1 MPRHRRPSAPESAM
15 RRPPAEAEPSRGCS
29 CLPPL
34 PTGER
39 ADHVPPS
46 ARPRPRRCPPA
57 HRARVTVA
65 STGNWSRRCT
75 RARTARADGELRP
88 RVSACPS
95 WATTLRA
102 AVQPSLRKRRQIPQT
117 PRPERPLV
125 YERLSDA
132 ILVKRA
138 KDGDK
143 RALAALCERHAA
155 KVERLAGHL
164 LSDPE
169 DARDAAS
176 RQRVRRCEPLHEDE
190 RLADDADPA
199 REAGLAELRS
209 ELAGGLAEISP
220 DQAKVVVLKDALDFS
235 FAEIAEAVDMPIGT
249 AKCYA
254 HRARAGLRTRLK
266 RDVA

>member
-1 MPRHRRPSAPESAM
+1 
-15 RRPPAEAEPSRGCS
+15 
-29 CLPPL
+29 
-34 PTGER
+34 
-39 ADHVPPS
+39 
-46 ARPRPRRCPPA
+46 
-57 HRARVTVA
+57 
-65 STGNWSRRCT
+65 
-75 RARTARADGELRP
+75 
-88 RVSACPS
+88 
-95 WATTLRA
+95 
-102 AVQPSLRKRRQIPQT
+102 VQPSLRKRRQIPQT
-117 PRPERPLV
+117 PRSERPLV

-143 RALAALCERHAA
+143 RALEALCERHAA

-169 DARDAAS
+169 DARDAAQEALAKLCVRIGQFRGES
-176 RQRVRRCEPLHEDE
+176 QFSTWLHRLVVNTCRDVAARQRVRRCEPLHEDE
-190 RLADDADPA
+190 RVAEDADPA

-209 ELAGGLAEISP
+209 ELNAGLAGISA

-254 HRARAGLRTRLK
+254 HRGRSRLREKLS
-266 RDVA
+266 DVA